1 MNAAILPSVL
11 VTRPE
16 PGASETAQ
24 KLLKMGFAPVLA
36 PCLHIRRL
44 PARLPASGLVQAV
57 LVTSGNAADTLP
69 LSHHGLRLL
78 AVGDATAARA
88 EKAGFTDARSAAG
101 DAQDLVELAARLLDP
116 AGAALL
122 LACGAGDG
130 ADIARA
136 LRRRGFRVQRR
147 VLYAAEPAPSLPD
160 SAVAAL
166 KSNDLHAATFFSAET
181 AGYFVRLVIQAGL
194 APALGATTALAISP
208 AVALALAELPWRT
221 VLSASR
227 PNQDE
232 LLALLT

>member
-24 KLLKMGFAPVLA
+24 KLARMGFAPVLA
-36 PCLHIRRL
+36 PCVHIYRL
-44 PARLPASGLVQAV
+44 PARLPPSGLVQAV
-57 LVTSGNAADTLP
+57 LVTSGNAADALP
-69 LSHHGLRLL
+69 ISHHGLRLL

-88 EKAGFTDARSAAG
+88 EKAGFTDPRSAAG
-101 DAQDLVELAARLLDP
+101 DARDLVALASRLLNP

-130 ADIARA
+130 EDIARA
-136 LRRRGFRVQRR
+136 LRGRGFRVQRR
-147 VLYAAEPAPSLPD
+147 VIYAAEPAPSLPD
-160 SAVAAL
+160 PAIAAL
-166 KSNDLHAATFFSAET
+166 QGDNLHAATFFSAET
-181 AGYFVRLVIQAGL
+181 ARYFVRLILRAGL

-208 AVALALAELPWRT
+208 AVALALAELPWRD
-221 VLSASR
+221 VWIAAR

-232 LLALLT
+232 LLALLS